1 MKEPLNELSKLL
13 EVIETLRGP
22 EGCPWD
28 QEQSL
33 ADVGRHL
40 LEEASEVVDAI
51 EDGQG
56 RPTPDV
62 CEELGDVLLNI
73 FMASVIAAESG
84 AFELDTI
91 AEGIREKLLRRHPHV
106 FGGQKAENS
115 EEVLKLWNAIKEKEK
130 EDRGDSLPASRLAT
144 VPRSLP
150 PVLRAEIISR
160 KASATGFDWEDSRG
174 VIEKLREEIGE
185 LEAALH
191 KKGNTAG
198 EKDRAIKE
206 ELGDI
211 LFTAVNLCRKLG
223 VSADTALRQS
233 TSKFTSRFQ
242 KMEKMLGDI
251 EDAETDE
258 MNNAWK
264 QVKGENP
271 G

>member
-33 ADVGRHL
+33 EDVGRHL

-185 LEAALH
+185 LEAALDP
-191 KKGNTAG
+191 GA
-198 EKDRAIKE
+198 EKDGE
-206 ELGDI
+206 TMDELGDI
-211 LFTAVNLCRKLG
+211 LFTAVNICRKLG
-223 VSADTALRQS
+223 VSADTALRQA
-233 TSKFTSRFQ
+233 TAKFTRRFNE
-242 KMEKMLGDI
+242 MEKLLGDL
-251 EDAETDE
+251 ESAGADE
-258 MNNAWK
+258 MNKAWE
-264 QVKGENP
+264 QVKNENLE
-271 G
+271 

>member
-33 ADVGRHL
+33 EDVGRHL

-115 EEVLKLWNAIKEKEK
+115 EEVLKLWNAIKE
-130 EDRGDSLPASRLAT
+130 
-144 VPRSLP
+144 
-150 PVLRAEIISR
+150 
-160 KASATGFDWEDSRG
+160 
-174 VIEKLREEIGE
+174 
-185 LEAALH
+185 
-191 KKGNTAG
+191 
-198 EKDRAIKE
+198 
-206 ELGDI
+206 
-211 LFTAVNLCRKLG
+211 
-223 VSADTALRQS
+223 
-233 TSKFTSRFQ
+233 
-242 KMEKMLGDI
+242 
-251 EDAETDE
+251 
-258 MNNAWK
+258 
-264 QVKGENP
+264 
-271 G
+271 